1 MVENQIL
8 STISF
13 DDFMDFIFNNSTD
26 IFWILDENLQTTF
39 ISSSI
44 ENFTEY
50 SVSEYVN
57 LSLEQKFSEKSV
69 AQLYELFDKFK
80 YIDDFKNV
88 ILEYRTKNG
97 SIKHANI
104 SGIVVKDD
112 FGRIKSVY
120 GISVDLEEKIILE
133 KNLIIEKQKNEEA
146 QKFKSIILD
155 LIGHEFRTPL
165 IGILGFIKILL
176 NNAKDE
182 DEKEILNYIYHSSQ
196 RLNSSLNSV
205 ITLAAIESGQMDIN
219 FKSIDLMELI
229 FNIYNSFEPIVKEK
243 NITFD
248 INLKNYSS
256 KIVFDE
262 NCLYLI
268 LSNLIDNA
276 IKFTEKGRIFLDC
289 GIIRK
294 ENGKQILNI
303 TIQDTGIGMDS
314 SKFDIIF
321 EPFRQI
327 SEGHKRVYEGLGL
340 GLTVTRKLVERFN
353 GSIQVE
359 SKLNEGSIF
368 TVLLPLP

>member
-8 STISF
+8 ASINF
-13 DDFMDFIFNNSTD
+13 DDFKDFIFHNSTD
-26 IFWILDENLQTTF
+26 IFWILDENFQTTF
-39 ISSSI
+39 ISNSI
-44 ENFTEY
+44 ENFTGY
-50 SVSEYVN
+50 SVGEYVN
-57 LSLEQKFSEKSV
+57 LSLEQKFSESSV
-69 AQLYELFDKFK
+69 IKLLELFDSFK
-80 YIDDFKNV
+80 YVDDFKNI
-88 ILEYRTKNG
+88 ILEYRTKSG
-97 SIKHANI
+97 FIKHANV

-112 FGRIKSVY
+112 YGRVKSVY
-120 GISVDLEEKIILE
+120 GISVDLEEKILLE

-165 IGILGFIKILL
+165 IGILGFIKILI
-176 NNAKDE
+176 NNTKNE

-205 ITLAAIESGQMDIN
+205 ITLAAIESGQMEIN

-229 FNIYNSFEPIVKEK
+229 YNIYNSFEPIVKEK

-276 IKFTEKGRIFLDC
+276 IKFTEKGRVFLDC
-289 GIIRK
+289 GIIKK
-294 ENGKQILNI
+294 ENGEKMLNI

-314 SKFDIIF
+314 SKFDVIF

-327 SEGHKRVYEGLGL
+327 SEGHKRIYEGLGL
-340 GLTVTRKLVERFN
+340 GLTVTRKLVEKFN

-368 TVLLPLP
+368 TVFLPLA

>member
-13 DDFMDFIFNNSTD
+13 DDFKDFIFNNSTD

>member
-8 STISF
+8 ASINF
-13 DDFMDFIFNNSTD
+13 DDFKDFIFHNSTD
-26 IFWILDENLQTTF
+26 IFWILDENFQTTF
-39 ISSSI
+39 ISNSI
-44 ENFTEY
+44 ENFTGY
-50 SVSEYVN
+50 SVGEYVN
-57 LSLEQKFSEKSV
+57 LSLEQKFSESSV
-69 AQLYELFDKFK
+69 IKLLELFDSFK
-80 YIDDFKNV
+80 YVDDFKNI
-88 ILEYRTKNG
+88 ILEYRTKSG
-97 SIKHANI
+97 FIKHANV

-112 FGRIKSVY
+112 YGRVKSVY
-120 GISVDLEEKIILE
+120 GISVDLEEKILLE

-165 IGILGFIKILL
+165 IGILGFIKILI
-176 NNAKDE
+176 NNAKNE

-205 ITLAAIESGQMDIN
+205 ITLAAIESGQMEIN

-229 FNIYNSFEPIVKEK
+229 YNIYNSFEPIVKEK

-276 IKFTEKGRIFLDC
+276 IKFTEKGRVFLDC
-289 GIIRK
+289 GIIKK
-294 ENGKQILNI
+294 ENGEKMLNI

-314 SKFDIIF
+314 SKFDVIF

-327 SEGHKRVYEGLGL
+327 SEGHKRIYEGLGL
-340 GLTVTRKLVERFN
+340 GLTVTRKLVEKFN

-368 TVLLPLP
+368 TVFLPLA

>member
-8 STISF
+8 ASINF
-13 DDFMDFIFNNSTD
+13 DDFKDFIFHNSTD
-26 IFWILDENLQTTF
+26 IFWILDENFQTTF
-39 ISSSI
+39 ISNSI
-44 ENFTEY
+44 ENFTGY
-50 SVSEYVN
+50 SVGEYVN
-57 LSLEQKFSEKSV
+57 LSLEQKFSESSV
-69 AQLYELFDKFK
+69 IKLLELFDSFK
-80 YIDDFKNV
+80 YVDDFKNI

-97 SIKHANI
+97 FIKHANV

-112 FGRIKSVY
+112 YGRVKSVY
-120 GISVDLEEKIILE
+120 GISVDLEEKILLE

-165 IGILGFIKILL
+165 IGILGFIKILI
-176 NNAKDE
+176 NNTKSE

-205 ITLAAIESGQMDIN
+205 ITLAAIESGQMEIN

-229 FNIYNSFEPIVKEK
+229 YNIYNSFEPIVKEK

-276 IKFTEKGRIFLDC
+276 IKFTEKGRVFLDC
-289 GIIRK
+289 GIIKK
-294 ENGKQILNI
+294 ENGEKILNI

-314 SKFDIIF
+314 SKFGVIF

-327 SEGHKRVYEGLGL
+327 SEGHRRIYEGLGL
-340 GLTVTRKLVERFN
+340 GLTVTRKLVEKFN

-368 TVLLPLP
+368 TVFLPLA

>member
-8 STISF
+8 ASINF
-13 DDFMDFIFNNSTD
+13 DDFKDFIFHNSTD
-26 IFWILDENLQTTF
+26 IFWILDENFQTTF
-39 ISSSI
+39 ISNSI
-44 ENFTEY
+44 ENFTGY
-50 SVSEYVN
+50 SVGEYVN
-57 LSLEQKFSEKSV
+57 LSLEQKFSESSV
-69 AQLYELFDKFK
+69 IKLLELFDSFK
-80 YIDDFKNV
+80 YVDDFKNI
-88 ILEYRTKNG
+88 ILEYRTKSG
-97 SIKHANI
+97 FIKHANV

-112 FGRIKSVY
+112 YGRVKSVY
-120 GISVDLEEKIILE
+120 GISVDLEEKILLE

-165 IGILGFIKILL
+165 IGILGFIKILI
-176 NNAKDE
+176 NNAKNE

-205 ITLAAIESGQMDIN
+205 ITLAAIESGQMEIN

-229 FNIYNSFEPIVKEK
+229 YNIYNSFEPIVKEK

-276 IKFTEKGRIFLDC
+276 IKFTEKGRVFLDC
-289 GIIRK
+289 GIIKK
-294 ENGKQILNI
+294 ENGEKILNI

-314 SKFDIIF
+314 SKFDVIF

-327 SEGHKRVYEGLGL
+327 SEGHKRIYEGLGL
-340 GLTVTRKLVERFN
+340 GLTVTRKLVEKFN

-368 TVLLPLP
+368 TVFLPLA

>member
-8 STISF
+8 ASINF
-13 DDFMDFIFNNSTD
+13 DDFKDFIFNYSTD
-26 IFWILDENLQTTF
+26 IFWILDENFQTTF
-39 ISSSI
+39 ISNSI
-44 ENFTEY
+44 ENFTGY
-50 SVSEYVN
+50 SVGEYLN
-57 LSLEQKFSEKSV
+57 LSLEQKFSENSV
-69 AQLYELFDKFK
+69 NKLLELFKSFK
-80 YIDDFKNV
+80 YVDDFKDI
-88 ILEYRTKNG
+88 ILEYKTKNG
-97 SIKHANI
+97 FTKHASV

-112 FGRIKSVY
+112 YGQVKSVY
-120 GISVDLEEKIILE
+120 GISVDLEEKILLE
-133 KNLIIEKQKNEEA
+133 KNLIFEKQKNEEA

-165 IGILGFIKILL
+165 IGILGFIKILI
-176 NNAKDE
+176 NNTKNE
-182 DEKEILNYIYHSSQ
+182 DEKEILNYIYQSSQ

-205 ITLAAIESGQMDIN
+205 ITLAAIESGQMEIN

-229 FNIYNSFEPIVKEK
+229 YNIYNSFEPIVKEK

-256 KIVFDE
+256 KIIFDE

-276 IKFTEKGRIFLDC
+276 IKFTDKGRIFLDE
-289 GIIRK
+289 GIIKK
-294 ENGKQILNI
+294 EDGKQMLII

-327 SEGHKRVYEGLGL
+327 SEGHKRIYEGLGL
-340 GLTVTRKLVERFN
+340 GLTVTRKLVEKFN

-359 SKLNEGSIF
+359 SKINEGSIF